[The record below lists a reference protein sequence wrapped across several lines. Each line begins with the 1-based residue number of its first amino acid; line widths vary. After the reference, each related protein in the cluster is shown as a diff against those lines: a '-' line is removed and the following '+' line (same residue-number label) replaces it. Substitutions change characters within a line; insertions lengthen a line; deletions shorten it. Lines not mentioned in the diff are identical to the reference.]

1 MTKEARSLREDLV
14 WLADACQARARFT
27 EEEALMRVPREER
40 VGPLWTRECELA
52 SETTGF
58 GYLARLAAGQ
68 PIYGRDISLLKAS
81 SLVVSP

>member
-1 MTKEARSLREDLV
+1 MSCGVVRSLEQR
-14 WLADACQARARFT
+14 
-27 EEEALMRVPREER
+27 REER
-40 VGPLWTRECELA
+40 VVERPRNEGDAYLGVLCSGGKCRNTEAQGQCGRAEM
-52 SETTGF
+52 TGF